1 MTEPRPTWKEP
12 MVWLVVALPALAVV
26 ASIALLV
33 AAARSS
39 GNNDMVA
46 DKVQHTGQIQDADIG
61 PDARAITLRLGA
73 VLQSEDGML
82 RVFPAA
88 GEFLLSQPLYVQLLH
103 PNRQRDD
110 VSLKLVPDEL
120 GWHVKYTADPG
131 HDWNVRL
138 SDRDAA
144 ADGSWRLRGRL
155 PRGQRATHLGPALDA
170 Q

>member
-1 MTEPRPTWKEP
+1 MTEPRRAWKEP

-46 DKVQHTGQIQDADIG
+46 DKVQHTGQIQEADIG
-61 PDARAITLRLGA
+61 PDARAMELKLGA

-82 RVFPAA
+82 RVFPAG
-88 GEFLLSQPLYVQLLH
+88 GEFLRSQPLHLQLLH
-103 PNRQRDD
+103 PNRQDDD
-110 VSLKLVPDEL
+110 VSLTLLPDEL
-120 GWHVKYTADPG
+120 GWHVKYTADSG
-131 HDWNVRL
+131 HDWNARL
-138 SDRDAA
+138 SDGNAGA
-144 ADGSWRLRGRL
+144 GGNWRLRGRL

-170 Q
+170 K